1 MIKNVSTLWLQE
13 LEMHLSLLAV
23 PKHYNDENWRDMIRY
38 AKANKDDGIIVLF
51 YENVREYKQNNKA
64 LEHQ

>member
-1 MIKNVSTLWLQE
+1 
-13 LEMHLSLLAV
+13 MHLSFLAV